1 MFLLLLRISLAVL
14 KSLSTSKEHGSAVKY
29 IFARS
34 PMFLIQDFSVI
45 EDQGFFQ
52 NYWFLVKKDIMAP
65 CVIHLISVL
74 HGKNF
79 KLQMMLRILT
89 LQLLRVIIKILEF
102 IYSNEKTQL

>member
-1 MFLLLLRISLAVL
+1 MGKSQFLLLFRISLAVL
-14 KSLSTSKEHGSAVKY
+14 KSFSTSQELGCDIKY

-89 LQLLRVIIKILEF
+89 LHLLRVIIKILQCVAIEF
-102 IYSNEKTQL
+102 